1 MNGRQLMIGI
11 LVALLVFLAVGMAAS
26 LGAIL
31 FLMPVRSG
39 PAVEMPDP
47 REIRIPNLP
56 VRLGSAAFEQAETE
70 VKSAP
75 ASSPS
80 SLELENQIGNTVI
93 IGANVQ
99 EVQVRAT
106 RRGRGV
112 SMEAAAEDLRK
123 LQVEVAQ
130 QQDRV
135 VVTAGRAEPSVAQP
149 YSGSIDLEV
158 TVPMETALTLR
169 ALLGNVRLADIRGPI
184 KLVSN
189 LGNLEASG
197 LEGDLDVTAKM
208 GNIEITDTR
217 IARSLR
223 LVNEMGQ
230 VGFQGELPAQG
241 EGEIQTKMGNVTVE
255 LPPANSAAVEARVKM
270 GKIKSD
276 FPGDLSSG
284 PSGNLGGSRLRIPPQ
299 QSGEFLLR
307 IQNDMGNVELKK
319 TP

>member
-26 LGAIL
+26 IGAIL

-39 PAVEMPDP
+39 PALEMPDP
-47 REIRIPNLP
+47 REIRIPDLP
-56 VRLGSAAFEQAETE
+56 VSLGSAPFEQSETE
-70 VKSAP
+70 VRRVP

-80 SLELENQIGNTVI
+80 RLELETQIGNTVI
-93 IGANVQ
+93 IGSNVQ

-112 SMEAAAEDLRK
+112 SMEAAAEDLRR
-123 LQVEVAQ
+123 LQLEVAQ

-135 VVTAGRAEPSVAQP
+135 VVTARRAETSVAP
-149 YSGSIDLEV
+149 PHSGSIDLEV
-158 TVPMETALTLR
+158 TVPTETALTVR
-169 ALLGNVRLADIRGPI
+169 ALLGNVRLADIHGPI

-208 GNIEITDTR
+208 GNIEITDAS
-217 IARSLR
+217 IARTLR
-223 LVNEMGQ
+223 LVNDMGQ

-241 EGEIQTKMGNVTVE
+241 EGEIQTRMGNVRVE
-255 LPPANSAAVEARVKM
+255 LPSANSAAVEAGVKM
-270 GKIKSD
+270 GKIHSD
-276 FPGDLSSG
+276 FPGDISG
-284 PSGNLGGSRLRIPPQ
+284 SPSGNLGGSQLRVPPQ